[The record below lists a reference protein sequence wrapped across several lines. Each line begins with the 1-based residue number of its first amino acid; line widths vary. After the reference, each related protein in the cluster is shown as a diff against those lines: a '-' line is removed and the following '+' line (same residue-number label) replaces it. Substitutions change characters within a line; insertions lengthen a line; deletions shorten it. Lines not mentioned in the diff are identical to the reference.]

1 MFHRNRARTS
11 PSLISLFSISV
22 GLLALLGLTSCQR
35 KPLPD
40 TSTDNPPANSGDL
53 RESDDAKA
61 EEEDLTVSITDLVYQ
76 VCMGQP
82 RDVTVTQSGFSG
94 SKGEVAWLINF
105 GRVWPAQK
113 TTLQQSY
120 TFEDLKIPAG
130 KVRTE
135 QIRARV
141 EILEISE
148 GDIGLVDLTPKIGT
162 FEKEIDFINCD
173 YNLNLEY
180 EGSFNM
186 EEFEV
191 NETGNM
197 TIPVAVDPSNGR
209 ITGIGTIFFTR
220 TQELSLNGMVCNA
233 SWISVINVEVSGS
246 LNSSAGE
253 SDLTLEWI
261 FENTVIEDSV
271 LTCSGG
277 KVNVPAPGGPIDFST
292 WGLDNLTFS
301 QDGGDIVKDVSK
313 PLGPGG
319 SGTGKVTVKLEPWA
333 GD

>member
-1 MFHRNRARTS
+1 
-11 PSLISLFSISV
+11 V
-22 GLLALLGLTSCQR
+22 GLLFLLGLTSCQR
-35 KPLPD
+35 TPLPD
-40 TSTDNPPANSGDL
+40 TSTDNQPANSGDL
-53 RESDDAKA
+53 QGSD
-61 EEEDLTVSITDLVYQ
+61 EEKKEAEDLTVTIADPPDR

-94 SKGEVAWLINF
+94 SKGEVTWLINF

-120 TFEDLKIPAG
+120 TFEGLKVPTG

-135 QIRARV
+135 PIRARV
-141 EILEISE
+141 EIHEISE

-162 FEKEIDFINCD
+162 FEKETDFIYCD
-173 YNLNLEY
+173 YNLNLDY
-180 EGSFNM
+180 GGSFNM

-197 TIPVAVDPSNGR
+197 MIPVAIDPSNGR

-220 TQELSLNGMVCNA
+220 TQELSLKGMVCNA

-246 LNSSAGE
+246 LNSSGGE
-253 SDLTLEWI
+253 SDLTLDWT

-277 KVNVPAPGGPIDFST
+277 KVNVPAPGGPIDFSA
-292 WGLDNLTFS
+292 WGLDNLKFS
-301 QDGGDIVKDVSK
+301 QDGGEIVKDVSQ

-319 SGTGKVTVKLEPWA
+319 SGTGKVTVILEPWT